1 MSPSFPKSG
10 ETAAP
15 TIRKA
20 EVIHEAIVAVV
31 EKWFWMVGMPGI
43 TIVST

>member
-15 TIRKA
+15 TIRNA
-20 EVIHEAIVAVV
+20 DVIHEAIVVV
-31 EKWFWMVGMPGI
+31 DEKWVWMVGMPGI
-43 TIVST
+43 TMVST